1 MEHIDQYLQYL
12 RSEKRMSV
20 HTIEAY
26 RNDLVQFRD
35 HLVEV
40 FEEADLLSVKT
51 PMVRSWLASL
61 REKEI
66 SARSVNRKRSA
77 LSSFYRYAR
86 RTGWTDQDPV
96 KGTSAPKVEKR
107 LPVYVDERGM
117 ALLLDQQDAGE
128 WEFAQLRDYLIL
140 VLLYETGLRQAELIS
155 MNLDSIDYGK
165 SELKVLGK
173 RNKERVIPLRKE
185 TLSLLQ
191 SYLPLRRE
199 IAPPGSVHLL
209 CTDAGRKLYPKFVY
223 RKVNTYLRSV
233 TTLEKRSPHVLR
245 HTFATHMLNNG
256 AQLNTVK
263 ELLGHASLSA
273 TQVYTHNSIEKLKRV
288 HEASHPK
295 G

>member
-26 RNDLVQFRD
+26 RNDLAQFRD
-35 HLVEV
+35 FLVEV
-40 FEEADLLSVKT
+40 YEEADLLSVKT
-51 PMVRSWLASL
+51 PLVRSWLASL

-86 RTGWTDQDPV
+86 RAGWTDQDPV

-107 LPVYVDERGM
+107 LPVYVDEKGM

-165 SELKVLGK
+165 SELKIVGK
-173 RNKERVIPLRKE
+173 RNKERVIPLREE

-191 SYLPLRRE
+191 SYLPLRRHV
-199 IAPPGSVHLL
+199 APAGSVHLL